1 MTTTERSID
10 AILARCMSSPHPPGE
25 NKVARSIVL
34 KKIIGLAEK
43 IIGSVGKLE
52 PQVFFQAQSM

>member
-1 MTTTERSID
+1 
-10 AILARCMSSPHPPGE
+10 MSSPHPPGE
-25 NKVARSIVL
+25 NRVAWSIVL